1 MLYYLQDIKN
11 AYSDINGEGD
21 KQMEFVVEKTIDN
34 LGRIVLPKS
43 MREYY
48 GIALNSK
55 LIMIPTEDGI
65 LIKKLES
72 PLHDKN
78 SSKSGESGACW

>member
-1 MLYYLQDIKN
+1 
-11 AYSDINGEGD
+11 
-21 KQMEFVVEKTIDN
+21 MEFVVEKTIDN

-65 LIKKLES
+65 LIKKQES

-78 SSKSGESGACW
+78 SLKSGERGVLR